1 MRLGEIHSK
10 TNNISH
16 RGYTYY
22 NEPRELSTTEPFF
35 EGIAGA
41 FNLDPE
47 EVVAILGGEV
57 RDLMLNENIVLR
69 GVPGA
74 VCDLTIGTYR
84 VLGQWLAW
92 RSPIKVHQ
100 QPIPG
105 IHTDLT
111 RLIRYLTHFLL
122 LSGEL
127 NENYRAA
134 MDNALEYNHNE

>member
-1 MRLGEIHSK
+1 
-10 TNNISH
+10 
-16 RGYTYY
+16 
-22 NEPRELSTTEPFF
+22 EPRELSTTEPFIQ
-35 EGIAGA
+35 GIAEV

-57 RDLMLNENIVLR
+57 RDLMLNANIVLR

-122 LSGEL
+122 LSGDL
-127 NENYRAA
+127 NENYQNVR
-134 MDNALEYNHNE
+134 ENHLDYV